1 MTKESKMEQKSGKD
15 STNIQI
21 KEFNAGL
28 SYKDVKE
35 LCLDL
40 ITDKLDSYK
49 EESSIEAKK
58 REEKLRNDFIDEL
71 EKNKIDLNEFKN
83 PSMQL
88 CYIDEQKGYI
98 SYGDDTS
105 EKILLELLKDRISE
119 SDKSILQISLN
130 EAVKVAPLLMKKH
143 LNTLSLLF
151 FIKEMSIMGIRTR
164 AELIDFIKD
173 VVLKFTKDS
182 SLTKVD
188 YEHLEYNKC
197 ITKIEIFKS
206 DIFEIM
212 RSKYKYYFLKEISYD
227 DFQQKYSQLTK
238 YIGSLAFFNVDSDN
252 MLRFKEVDSFL
263 SYNELDII
271 SSDDREMFNKML
283 KDLTMSD
290 EEFERT
296 ILDNNDL
303 LCPLFYTWKEDL
315 MSSCSLTTIGK
326 VLAMINIKIEL
337 KIPVDMSI
345 WI

>member
-1 MTKESKMEQKSGKD
+1 
-15 STNIQI
+15 
-21 KEFNAGL
+21 
-28 SYKDVKE
+28 
-35 LCLDL
+35 
-40 ITDKLDSYK
+40 
-49 EESSIEAKK
+49 
-58 REEKLRNDFIDEL
+58 
-71 EKNKIDLNEFKN
+71 
-83 PSMQL
+83 MQL
-88 CYIDEQKGYI
+88 CYIDAQKGYI
-98 SYGDDTS
+98 SYGDETS

-143 LNTLSLLF
+143 LNALSLLF
-151 FIKEMSIMGIRTR
+151 FVKEMSIMGIRTR

-197 ITKIEIFKS
+197 ITKIEILKS

-303 LCPLFYTWKEDL
+303 LCPLFYTWKDDL

-326 VLAMINIKIEL
+326 VLAMTNIKLEL
-337 KIPVDMSI
+337 KMPVDMSI

>member
-21 KEFNAGL
+21 QEFNAGL
-28 SYKDVKE
+28 SYK
-35 LCLDL
+35 
-40 ITDKLDSYK
+40 
-49 EESSIEAKK
+49 EEASIEAKK
-58 REEKLRNDFIDEL
+58 REEKLRTDFIDEL

-88 CYIDEQKGYI
+88 CYIDAQKGYI

-212 RSKYKYYFLKEISYD
+212 RSKYQYYFLKEISYN

-296 ILDNNDL
+296 ILDNKDL

>member
-49 EESSIEAKK
+49 EEASIEAKK

-83 PSMQL
+83 PSIQL
-88 CYIDEQKGYI
+88 CYIDAQKGYI

>member
-1 MTKESKMEQKSGKD
+1 MTKESKMEQRSGKD

-21 KEFNAGL
+21 QEFNAGL

-40 ITDKLDSYK
+40 IIDKLESYK
-49 EESSIEAKK
+49 EEASIEAKK
-58 REEKLRNDFIDEL
+58 REEKLRTDFIDEL
-71 EKNKIDLNEFKN
+71 EKNKIDLSEFKN

-88 CYIDEQKGYI
+88 CYIDAQKGYI
-98 SYGDDTS
+98 SYGDETS

-119 SDKSILQISLN
+119 SNKSILQISLN

-143 LNTLSLLF
+143 LNALSLLF

-164 AELIDFIKD
+164 DMLIDFIKD

-197 ITKIEIFKS
+197 ITKIEILKS

-212 RSKYKYYFLKEISYD
+212 KSKYKYYFIKEISYD

-238 YIGSLAFFNVDSDN
+238 YIGSLSFFNVDSDN
-252 MLRFKEVDSFL
+252 ILRFKEVDSFL

-271 SSDDREMFNKML
+271 SSDDKEIFNRMI
-283 KDLTMSD
+283 KDLIMPD

-303 LCPLFYTWKEDL
+303 LCPLFYTWKDDL

-326 VLAMINIKIEL
+326 VLAMTNIKLEL
-337 KIPVDMSI
+337 KMPVDMSI

>member
-1 MTKESKMEQKSGKD
+1 MTKESKMKQKSGKD

-49 EESSIEAKK
+49 EEASIEAKK
-58 REEKLRNDFIDEL
+58 REEKLRTDFIDEL

-88 CYIDEQKGYI
+88 CYIDAQKGYI

>member
-21 KEFNAGL
+21 QEFNAGL

-49 EESSIEAKK
+49 EEASIEAKK
-58 REEKLRNDFIDEL
+58 REEKLRTDFIDEL

-88 CYIDEQKGYI
+88 CYIDAQKGYI
-98 SYGDDTS
+98 SYGDETS

-143 LNTLSLLF
+143 LNALSLLF
-151 FIKEMSIMGIRTR
+151 LVKEMSIMGIRTR

-197 ITKIEIFKS
+197 ITKIEILKS

-303 LCPLFYTWKEDL
+303 LCPLFYTWKDDL

-326 VLAMINIKIEL
+326 VLAMTNIKLEL
-337 KIPVDMSI
+337 KMPVDMSI

>member
-49 EESSIEAKK
+49 EEASIEAKK
-58 REEKLRNDFIDEL
+58 REEKLRTDFIDEL

-88 CYIDEQKGYI
+88 CYIDAQKGYI

>member
-88 CYIDEQKGYI
+88 CYIDAQKGYI

>member
-49 EESSIEAKK
+49 EEASIEAKK

-88 CYIDEQKGYI
+88 CYIDAQKGYI

-164 AELIDFIKD
+164 DELIDFIKD

>member
-1 MTKESKMEQKSGKD
+1 ME
-15 STNIQI
+15 
-21 KEFNAGL
+21 
-28 SYKDVKE
+28 
-35 LCLDL
+35 
-40 ITDKLDSYK
+40 SYK
-49 EESSIEAKK
+49 EEASIEAKK
-58 REEKLRNDFIDEL
+58 REEKLRTDFIDEL
-71 EKNKIDLNEFKN
+71 EKNKIDLSEFEN

-88 CYIDEQKGYI
+88 CYIDAQKGYI
-98 SYGDDTS
+98 SYGDETS

-119 SDKSILQISLN
+119 SNKSILQISLN

-143 LNTLSLLF
+143 LNALSLLF

-164 AELIDFIKD
+164 DMLIDFIKD

-197 ITKIEIFKS
+197 ITKIEILKS

-212 RSKYKYYFLKEISYD
+212 KSKYKYYFIKEISYD

-238 YIGSLAFFNVDSDN
+238 YIGSLSFFNVDSDN
-252 MLRFKEVDSFL
+252 ILRFKEVDSFL

-271 SSDDREMFNKML
+271 SSDDKEIFNRMI
-283 KDLTMSD
+283 KDLIMSD

-303 LCPLFYTWKEDL
+303 LCPLFYTWKDDL

-326 VLAMINIKIEL
+326 VLAMTNIKLEL
-337 KIPVDMSI
+337 KMPVDMGI